1 MLFQVMGGRLFF
13 QPSNNTTRRPATA
26 TYYSAVSMTQ
36 PAEPLPR
43 FAQSRTG
50 RKGQSD
56 RRKPSPVDVAEDDDH
71 DMQVVVVEDEEDDGT
86 GEVELEGKPD
96 TEEDEVMEDLVDEF
110 TEEDDEDDAESDKML
125 SHDPINQ
132 SDIVTAAMLSACLPS
147 SESGLIFSPQPS
159 QHSDVLLDAGVAEVS
174 AASACF
180 GHRVSSDFSS
190 SVMSVSG
197 ASVSTK
203 MMKPVASTFHRQIVS
218 VLSSQDLSQVR
229 PVVPLSGKNSRV
241 STA

>member
-1 MLFQVMGGRLFF
+1 
-13 QPSNNTTRRPATA
+13 
-26 TYYSAVSMTQ
+26 MTQ
-36 PAEPLPR
+36 PVEPLPR
-43 FAQSRTG
+43 FSQSRTG
-50 RKGQSD
+50 RQGQSD
-56 RRKPSPVDVAEDDDH
+56 RRKSSPVDVADDDDH
-71 DMQVVVVEDEEDDGT
+71 DIQVVAVEDEDDDGT
-86 GEVELEGKPD
+86 GDAELEGKPD

-110 TEEDDEDDAESDKML
+110 TEEDDDDEDEGDAESNRMS
-125 SHDPINQ
+125 SHDPINH
-132 SDIVTAAMLSACLPS
+132 SDIVKAAMLSACIPS
-147 SESGLIFSPQPS
+147 SEYGLTFSPQPS

-190 SVMSVSG
+190 SVRSG
-197 ASVSTK
+197 CCASVSTK
-203 MMKPVASTFHRQIVS
+203 MMKPVPSTFHRQIVS